1 MKTFQQQQIDTL
13 APFNTHLA
21 ARQLI
26 IYFSSSFPFLS
37 LLTLDPPKAPHF
49 RLENVSTHEAVLA
62 WDYGQQLQPFSSSS
76 LVSSNS
82 AGPSS
87 SSSSQDSSNGRDRDS
102 AGGPL
107 LVDGYVISYH
117 VAPVRSI
124 LDSANGNGF
133 YVDSSKDS
141 DLLLIPDGGGSS
153 GSSSSSS
160 SSSSLKSADDWQSVT
175 ISSPSTASFTLRNL
189 RCGTEYIAR
198 IEAFNE
204 MGSGRPSELLRFSTL
219 GSGK

>member
-1 MKTFQQQQIDTL
+1 MIPLHQ
-13 APFNTHLA
+13 PTHA
-21 ARQLI
+21 
-26 IYFSSSFPFLS
+26 FSSTTTYHLLFFFFLFFFPFS
-37 LLTLDPPKAPHF
+37 LFADPPKAPHF

-76 LVSSNS
+76 LVSSSSNS

-87 SSSSQDSSNGRDRDS
+87 SSQDSSNSRDRDS

-124 LDSANGNGF
+124 LDSASGNGF

-141 DLLLIPDGGGSS
+141 DLLLIPDGGSGSS

-219 GSGK
+219 GSGE